1 MANLLADTDREL
13 ELWIRPDRVRIGY
26 TVEWTT
32 LDYNAAEMEWRPHR
46 NRSRTKIP
54 STAALG
60 QQASQLL
67 NRVTSIISERMP
79 TFDVDRER
87 INLFAVDD
95 RYLFKHYL
103 EQDDVFAALRDYYN
117 EDDYRFEVPADAF
130 DDVQAVLA
138 EHFYEAVIVRD
149 LEPFCVVYPKY
160 SDHPSVLFKASVLQ
174 RSTADAHIFLM
185 KDQLSVEQAI
195 NQGAT
200 ALADAD
206 VDGPV
211 T

>member
-1 MANLLADTDREL
+1 MVRVLRVDDAERLKIVDNA
-13 ELWIRPDRVRIGY
+13 RP
-26 TVEWTT
+26 
-32 LDYNAAEMEWRPHR
+32 
-46 NRSRTKIP
+46 
-54 STAALG
+54 ALG
-60 QQASQLL
+60 QVVWQVISRIMAI
-67 NRVTSIISERMP
+67 VTERMP
-79 TFDVDRER
+79 TFEVDRER
-87 INLFAVDD
+87 INVFAVED
-95 RYLFKHYL
+95 RYLFKHYF

-117 EDDYRFEVPADAF
+117 ADDYRFEIPADAF
-130 DDVQAVLA
+130 DDVQEVLA
-138 EHFYEAVIVRD
+138 EHFYEADIIHD

-174 RSTADAHIFLM
+174 RNTGGVHIFLM

-200 ALADAD
+200 TFADSD